1 MVNSKERG
9 NEGQCHCNVQSP
21 REPRAFPDL
30 EPRCPTSQFRT
41 SSNYSILSSCKIH
54 SLPGFLAVIL
64 PQGGDAG
71 QTLILAS
78 CDSPKETSPS

>member
-1 MVNSKERG
+1 MVNSIQRG
-9 NEGQCHCNVQSP
+9 SEGQCHCNVQGP
-21 REPRAFPDL
+21 RGPGAFLDL

-64 PQGGDAG
+64 P
-71 QTLILAS
+71 
-78 CDSPKETSPS
+78 